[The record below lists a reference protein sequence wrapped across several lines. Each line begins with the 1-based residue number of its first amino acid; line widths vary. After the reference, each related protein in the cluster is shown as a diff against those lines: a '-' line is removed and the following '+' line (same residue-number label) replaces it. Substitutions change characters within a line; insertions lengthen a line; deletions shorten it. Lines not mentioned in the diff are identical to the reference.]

1 MKQEKHIKQ
10 LVYSSVGILFCIMML
25 TYLGWRGYRYY
36 LYYQLRQAPQVELNS
51 RFLGNGRINSQTISS
66 LNRNR
71 RKAQDKGYNRYASG
85 ILKIPS
91 IKVDLPIFSGIN
103 RYTLSL
109 GVAKDYYYDSQMGKG
124 NYVLAGHNMR
134 LPGVLLSDLKS
145 VKVGDRVYLY
155 NKHYRFSYQVY
166 SNRVVSPYVKLV
178 DGIPAKGSAYWLP
191 TGKQTPIVT
200 VYDCAQV
207 GHKRRVVQGK
217 LISKGKIK
225 KGEIN
230 Q

>member
-10 LVYSSVGILFCIMML
+10 LVYSVGILFCIMML

-91 IKVDLPIFSGIN
+91 IKVDLPIFFQGSIVIHCPWELLKII
-103 RYTLSL
+103 TMTHKWEKAIMSL
-109 GVAKDYYYDSQMGKG
+109 LVIIC
-124 NYVLAGHNMR
+124 VC
-134 LPGVLLSDLKS
+134 
-145 VKVGDRVYLY
+145 RVCY
-155 NKHYRFSYQVY
+155 
-166 SNRVVSPYVKLV
+166 
-178 DGIPAKGSAYWLP
+178 
-191 TGKQTPIVT
+191 
-200 VYDCAQV
+200 
-207 GHKRRVVQGK
+207 
-217 LISKGKIK
+217 
-225 KGEIN
+225 
-230 Q
+230 

>member
-1 MKQEKHIKQ
+1 MKQRKYVKQ
-10 LVYSSVGILFCIMML
+10 LIYSIGILFCIVIL
-25 TYLGWRGYRYY
+25 SYLGWRGYRYY
-36 LYYQLRQAPQVELNS
+36 LYYQLRQAPRVELNS
-51 RFLGNGRINSQTISS
+51 RFLGNGRINSQDISS
-66 LNRNR
+66 LSRNR
-71 RKAQDKGYNRYASG
+71 RKALDKRYNHYATG

-134 LPGVLLSDLKS
+134 LPGVLLSDLKN
-145 VKVGDRVYLY
+145 VKIGDRVYLY
-155 NKHYRFSYQVY
+155 NKNYRFSYQIY
-166 SNRVVSPYVKLV
+166 SNRVVLPYVKLV
-178 DGIPAKGSAYWLP
+178 NGVPDKGSAYWLP
-191 TGKQTPIVT
+191 TGKQIPIVT

-217 LISKGKIK
+217 LINKRKIK

>member
-1 MKQEKHIKQ
+1 MKQRKYVKQ
-10 LVYSSVGILFCIMML
+10 LIYSIGILFCIVIL
-25 TYLGWRGYRYY
+25 SYLGWRGYRYY
-36 LYYQLRQAPQVELNS
+36 LYYQLRQAPRVELNS
-51 RFLGNGRINSQTISS
+51 RSLGNGRINSQDISS
-66 LNRNR
+66 LSRNR
-71 RKAQDKGYNRYASG
+71 RKALDKRYNHYATG

-134 LPGVLLSDLKS
+134 LPGVLLSDLKN
-145 VKVGDRVYLY
+145 VKIGDRVYLY
-155 NKHYRFSYQVY
+155 NKNYRFSYQIY
-166 SNRVVSPYVKLV
+166 SNRVVLPYVKLV
-178 DGIPAKGSAYWLP
+178 NGVPAKGSAYWLP
-191 TGKQTPIVT
+191 TGKQIPIVT

-217 LISKGKIK
+217 LINKREIK